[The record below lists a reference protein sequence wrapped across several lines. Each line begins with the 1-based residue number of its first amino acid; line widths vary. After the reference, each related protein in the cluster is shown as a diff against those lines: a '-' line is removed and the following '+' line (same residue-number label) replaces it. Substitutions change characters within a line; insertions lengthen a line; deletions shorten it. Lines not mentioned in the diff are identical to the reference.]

1 MKHESDFMADRQREE
16 VKILPKLFFL
26 VAAKKNLKKLKKQK
40 HKM

>member
-26 VAAKKNLKKLKKQK
+26 VAAKKIKKLKKQK